1 MKAQFILCLIKLLK
15 PKTLTKSIIMGW
27 FFFFEIKIE
36 ILFDKICKEYIRTL
50 QIKQGDLDLRPSTN
64 SKTIMQDN
72 KLFLHRPHHYI
83 RIVHRQTGVVNPL
96 LTAEQQCRIMKKQLL
111 QNSKKIHRNL

>member
-1 MKAQFILCLIKLLK
+1 MNESSIYIMLDKIAQTQDPNQVNHYGLVFF
-15 PKTLTKSIIMGW
+15 

-50 QIKQGDLDLRPSTN
+50 EIKQGNLDLRPSAN

-72 KLFLHRPHHYI
+72 KLFLHRPHHNI
-83 RIVHRQTGVVNPL
+83 RTLHRQTGVFNPL
-96 LTAEQQCRIMKKQLL
+96 LTAEQ
-111 QNSKKIHRNL
+111 